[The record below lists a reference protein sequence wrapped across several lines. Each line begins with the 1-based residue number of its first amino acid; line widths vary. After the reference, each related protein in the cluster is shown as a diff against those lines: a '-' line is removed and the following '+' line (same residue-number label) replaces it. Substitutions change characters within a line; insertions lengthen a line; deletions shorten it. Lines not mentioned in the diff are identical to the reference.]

1 MDSID
6 KKNIDLISDPKKSFW
21 KLSVPICIFLIFT
34 NLLNIVDMMW
44 VTRISLEATFAV
56 GASGPILMIIDTF
69 GGSIGQGTNSI
80 ISRMIGSGDYEG
92 SYNALIHGLLIT
104 IVVGILMVFTTFF
117 IKDIFYLLNINKKV
131 DLILSYVLPQIYC
144 AIIFL
149 LCGVFCETFLSE
161 GDSKTPVKI
170 MVMTNIL
177 NLVLDPIFIFIFNL
191 KVAGAAY
198 ASILSTFIGL
208 LIFIYLY
215 LKGKTKIPLSLR
227 YFKFKRHI
235 IFEIFKVAIP
245 SGLEDCM
252 SFVLQ
257 TTILS
262 TLYFTIGEIGLILYS
277 VSVKIREFL
286 RAPIRAIG
294 RGLISVSGHLFGA
307 KKIDD
312 LEIMYKY
319 CLNIAF
325 IISFFLAILLY
336 FFRTQIYA
344 FFSIINMET
353 SIFYIVIFGI
363 VLIMVFP
370 ISHISGKILAGLG
383 KSHYS
388 LVFNIVRILLE
399 IGLMLFLRDIIPN
412 GASVLV
418 GIVTG
423 EVIYSFLYMVTLQ
436 VLIKKFKKNKED
448 LVVT

>member
-1 MDSID
+1 M
-6 KKNIDLISDPKKSFW
+6 
-21 KLSVPICIFLIFT
+21 
-34 NLLNIVDMMW
+34 
-44 VTRISLEATFAV
+44 
-56 GASGPILMIIDTF
+56 
-69 GGSIGQGTNSI
+69 
-80 ISRMIGSGDYEG
+80 
-92 SYNALIHGLLIT
+92 
-104 IVVGILMVFTTFF
+104 
-117 IKDIFYLLNINKKV
+117 
-131 DLILSYVLPQIYC
+131 
-144 AIIFL
+144 
-149 LCGVFCETFLSE
+149 LCSVFCETFQSE

-215 LKGKTKIPLSLR
+215 LKEKTKIPLSLL

-294 RGLISVSGHLFGA
+294 RGLMSVSGHLFGA

-336 FFRTQIYA
+336 FFRTQIYE

-423 EVIYSFLYMVTLQ
+423 ELIYSFLYMVTLQ